1 LTPYFYCIIAGSGV
15 GYGGGNYGLGETM
28 DYHHRAEME
37 EEPPRGHH
45 PHAHHTQQS
54 LRRSRSRPSPG
65 VIYQTPSVGH
75 SSENPY
81 QQPYLPGRS
90 AGLSDSP
97 TSDNGSADTLT
108 DSELPFPNPALPL
121 QNGALLMGGGTL
133 DFSNTARLSLK
144 RPMNSNGKSQT
155 GVGLNH
161 DTLIDQFVL
170 HTNTGK
176 VYIPSGILNYF
187 NAALSD
193 SKPNIPS
200 PLTSCRLKA
209 ILCHVDIRRKI
220 RVRSTRRVQEAQV
233 KNHVLITINRKSA

>member
-1 LTPYFYCIIAGSGV
+1 
-15 GYGGGNYGLGETM
+15 
-28 DYHHRAEME
+28 
-37 EEPPRGHH
+37 
-45 PHAHHTQQS
+45 
-54 LRRSRSRPSPG
+54 
-65 VIYQTPSVGH
+65 
-75 SSENPY
+75 
-81 QQPYLPGRS
+81 
-90 AGLSDSP
+90 
-97 TSDNGSADTLT
+97 
-108 DSELPFPNPALPL
+108 
-121 QNGALLMGGGTL
+121 MGGGTL

-209 ILCHVDIRRKI
+209 ILCHVD
-220 RVRSTRRVQEAQV
+220 VSL
-233 KNHVLITINRKSA
+233 N